1 MTTARVARN
10 KAVYITYEIVSTQG
24 ELLEKSDL
32 PVGYVHRAG
41 GPLLEK
47 LEDGLDG
54 CEVGASVEVAVGPE
68 DGFGAHREELTS
80 VQELDDV
87 PEEFRRIGAE
97 AEFSNER
104 DDTITMVVTK
114 IEDGQVILDGN
125 HPLAGMDLV
134 FRVTVASVREATDDE
149 IQSGVPADTSA
160 PLQ

>member
-1 MTTARVARN
+1 MTTTRVAPN
-10 KAVYITYEIVSTQG
+10 KAVYITYEIVSAQG

-47 LEDGLDG
+47 LEDGLEG
-54 CEVGASVEVAVGPE
+54 CEVGASVEVSVGPE

-97 AEFSNER
+97 AEFSNESG
-104 DDTITMVVTK
+104 DTITMVVTK